1 MAKPVIAFI
10 ILCFSLLNENQFLS
24 NGNKVF
30 FYPEINRACL
40 FGGQDFFFHD
50 KVYLVLRWGFV
61 MFLWTPP
68 YWKLIG
74 SRLSI
79 FPPFVLCWR
88 RRIPLP
94 FPLKTIWLKKILH
107 PPTHVIKKWLV
118 SQPFNSREWF
128 FYPEIDRASLF
139 GGQIFFLSR

>member
-10 ILCFSLLNENQFLS
+10 ILCYSLLNENFYQMETKFFLS
-24 NGNKVF
+24 GNWSSLFVW
-30 FYPEINRACL
+30 RAR
-40 FGGQDFFFHD
+40 FFFLTI
-50 KVYLVLRWGFV
+50 KFIWSWSGFV
-61 MFLWTPP
+61 IFLWTPP

-79 FPPFVLCWR
+79 FSPFVLCWR